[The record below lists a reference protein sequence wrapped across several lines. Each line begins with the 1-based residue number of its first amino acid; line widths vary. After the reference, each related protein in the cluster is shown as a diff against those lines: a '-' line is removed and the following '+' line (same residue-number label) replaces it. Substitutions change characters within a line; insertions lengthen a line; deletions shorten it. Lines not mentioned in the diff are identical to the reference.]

1 MSTEFQEPIAPACVR
16 QALREINKAGL
27 DALGE
32 KGKANPNAVVTLKAK
47 TVCEGQFRNLTY
59 IRALAPVVVDE
70 PPHLLGEDTAPNPS
84 EALLAALGACLAV
97 GVHANATSRGIK
109 LTKLE
114 LHIEGDI
121 NVTAVWGTGDL
132 DEDKPLGF
140 TAIRVKFDVET
151 LSPLS
156 TAELDELL
164 QHAKKWSPVA
174 NTMMRP
180 VALDCALL

>member
-1 MSTEFQEPIAPACVR
+1 MSTPIQESVAPSCVR
-16 QALREINKAGL
+16 QALREINKQGL

-59 IRALAPVVVDE
+59 IRELAPVIVDE

-97 GVHANATSRGIK
+97 GVHANATTRGIK

-114 LHIEGDI
+114 LMIEADI

-132 DEDKPLGF
+132 TEDKPLGF

-151 LSPLS
+151 LDPMS
-156 TAELDELL
+156 TEEKDALL

-174 NTMMRP
+174 NTVMRAVP
-180 VALDCALL
+180 LDCNLL

>member
-1 MSTEFQEPIAPACVR
+1 MPELTVPVAPSCIR
-16 QALREINKAGL
+16 QTLREIDKAGL
-27 DALGE
+27 NALGE
-32 KGKANPNAVVTLKAK
+32 KGKSNPGAVVTLKAK

-59 IRALAPVVVDE
+59 IRELDPVVVDE

-84 EALLAALGACLAV
+84 EALLASLGACLAV
-97 GVHANATSRGIK
+97 GVHANATARGIK

-114 LHIEGDI
+114 LALEGDI

-132 DEDKPLGF
+132 DENKPLGF
-140 TAIRVKFDVET
+140 TALRVKFDVET
-151 LSPLS
+151 EAPI
-156 TAELDELL
+156 TTEELDDLI

-180 VALDCALL
+180 VSLECSLS